1 MLCPLSE
8 ALIGGFLTFSQM
20 NYAVVVLMFVLV
32 VATAYWFIHGRKFY
46 IGPRTH
52 AHLEHGEIVE
62 DTGKVINDQE
72 KAL

>member
-1 MLCPLSE
+1 
-8 ALIGGFLTFSQM
+8 M